1 MENFI
6 LSRLKHDIIIS
17 VIDEGFHLP
26 KIKKHLTAKKKFAKF
41 VLMIY
46 S

>member
-1 MENFI
+1 MI
-6 LSRLKHDIIIS
+6 LLLLIN

-26 KIKKHLTAKKKFAKF
+26 KIKKHLTAKKS
-41 VLMIY
+41 LQ

>member
-6 LSRLKHDIIIS
+6 LSRLKHDYDIIID

-26 KIKKHLTAKKKFAKF
+26 KIKKHLTAKKSLQSLF
-41 VLMIY
+41 
-46 S
+46 